1 MTTKNDKDIILSVR
15 GLETHLRTKR
25 GVVRAVDGVSFDV
38 RRGETLGIVGES
50 GSGKSMTAFSIVQ
63 LLPRVGKTVGGEVL
77 FNGEDLLKK
86 SSKQMEKVR
95 GKHVSMVL
103 QDPLTSLN
111 PVFRTGDQI
120 AETIRHHIKDEK
132 DAKGKAVELMRQV
145 RIPTPETAYRYFPH
159 QMSGGMRQ
167 RVLGAI
173 GVACEPEFLIAD
185 EPTSA
190 LDPTIQAQYLDL
202 LMELQKK
209 YNLTIIFI
217 THDFGIVA
225 TICDTVAVMY
235 AGRIVETGPVQ
246 EVFQHPKHPYTE
258 ALLKSLPSLD
268 EKPHR
273 LPSISGQPPMPHEMP
288 TGCRF
293 APRCPYKFD
302 KCEEYP
308 PETKI
313 SEGHLVACWRN
324 EK

>member
-1 MTTKNDKDIILSVR
+1 MNDKDVILSVR
-15 GLETHLRTKR
+15 NLQTHLRTRR
-25 GVVRAVDGVSFDV
+25 GVVKAVDGVSFDV

-63 LLPRVGKTVGGEVL
+63 LLPRVGRVVGGEVI

-86 SSKQMEKVR
+86 SPREMEKVR

-120 AETIRHHIKDEK
+120 AETIRHHLK
-132 DAKGKAVELMRQV
+132 DAPDPKGKAVELMRQV
-145 RIPTPETAYRYFPH
+145 RIPAPATAYRYYPH

-173 GVACEPEFLIAD
+173 GVSCEPEFLIAD

-202 LMELQKK
+202 LKDLQKQ

-235 AGRIVETGPVQ
+235 AGKIVETGPVRD
-246 EVFQHPKHPYTE
+246 VFQRPSHPYTE
-258 ALLKSLPSLD
+258 ALLKSLPSLE
-268 EKPHR
+268 EKPKR

-308 PETKI
+308 PDTHVSPTHI
-313 SEGHLVACWRN
+313 SACWRSV
-324 EK
+324 K